1 MITRERIETLATFDA
16 RGARVLSL
24 LLDLDPARQIRRSYL
39 IAFDDLVKE
48 GRKRLEQTAREA
60 FLRETA
66 VIPGEMFASAHEEI
80 RRRGSRARRR
90 GAAPRGVRGRH
101 RGPPPLPLIPG
112 RRHSK
117 GGHRP
122 CSLVP

>member
-48 GRKRLEQTAREA
+48 ARERLEQPAREA
-60 FLRETA
+60 FLREAARVRTWLENEK
-66 VIPGEMFASAHEEI
+66 PRGRGWRCSPASRGTSG
-80 RRRGSRARRR
+80 RRTFCRSGSRTISSSDPRRTW
-90 GAAPRGVRGRH
+90 
-101 RGPPPLPLIPG
+101 LL
-112 RRHSK
+112 
-117 GGHRP
+117 
-122 CSLVP
+122 